1 MGSVRRDIERILG
14 LETKTDYGSFIDG
27 LTDDS
32 QVEYKYEFACDLIE
46 HVGEGEKKQEAV
58 LEEMINSH
66 ALSPEAAAYIVFN
79 NFPNDDK
86 CKNAVGSIY
95 RRVEERYYYD
105 YDSTFLTMQRDI
117 LLEYKRIYESRIK
130 LIDFINRT
138 YCDRYGLESCSSKW
152 FAGKCAVYT
161 VITGDYDDIVDPEFV
176 NPEWDYFC
184 FTDKPEKYASKVW
197 NIIDTNEKCG
207 DIELQDKNLINR
219 YVKTHPHTLLS
230 AYDYTIYVD
239 GNIKVIGDFT
249 RYIKAFSRG
258 CSMLAFPHPSRNS
271 ITDEAG
277 AIIALN
283 KADPMAIRNQLD
295 KYTKEGYND
304 YRSLISAGCLVRSN
318 RDELLNKTM
327 EDWWT
332 EIRDASPRDQMSLG
346 YVCWKNNY
354 YFDIS
359 NIYIYE
365 NEFLKILAHS

>member
-1 MGSVRRDIERILG
+1 
-14 LETKTDYGSFIDG
+14 
-27 LTDDS
+27 
-32 QVEYKYEFACDLIE
+32 
-46 HVGEGEKKQEAV
+46 
-58 LEEMINSH
+58 
-66 ALSPEAAAYIVFN
+66 
-79 NFPNDDK
+79 
-86 CKNAVGSIY
+86 
-95 RRVEERYYYD
+95 
-105 YDSTFLTMQRDI
+105 
-117 LLEYKRIYESRIK
+117 
-130 LIDFINRT
+130 
-138 YCDRYGLESCSSKW
+138 
-152 FAGKCAVYT
+152 
-161 VITGDYDDIVDPEFV
+161 
-176 NPEWDYFC
+176 
-184 FTDKPEKYASKVW
+184 
-197 NIIDTNEKCG
+197 
-207 DIELQDKNLINR
+207 
-219 YVKTHPHTLLS
+219 
-230 AYDYTIYVD
+230 
-239 GNIKVIGDFT
+239 
-249 RYIKAFSRG
+249 
-258 CSMLAFPHPSRNS
+258 MLAFPHPSRNS